1 MLQIAPRGCAS
12 ETNDMRRLA
21 QAGIQ
26 VNHTLFSFPERF
38 SPMIKRALL
47 CAALCVLCVAPVRGE
62 DQPNLAVVPTVKN
75 PERHEA
81 FLADIKKM
89 EGKIDVVFL
98 GDSITDGWRGQKA
111 WKESIAPLKAVN
123 LGIGGDRTQHVLW
136 RIQHEALQGYEPKA
150 FVIMIGTN
158 NMGGDSEENIAA
170 GVKAIVEE
178 IQKQHPEGK
187 ILLLGIFP
195 RSPKSTDAIRDKVK
209 KTNELIAKL
218 DGKNVKYLDIGGK
231 FLEPDGSLSKD
242 IMPDFLH
249 LSERGYAIWAEAI
262 DNDLKDMLR

>member
-1 MLQIAPRGCAS
+1 
-12 ETNDMRRLA
+12 
-21 QAGIQ
+21 
-26 VNHTLFSFPERF
+26 
-38 SPMIKRALL
+38 MIKRIRL
-47 CAALCVLCVAPVRGE
+47 CAVLYAPCVAMVQGQ
-62 DQPNLAVVPTVKN
+62 DNPNPAVVPAVKN

-111 WKESIAPLKAVN
+111 WKDSIAPLKALN

-136 RIQHEALQGYEPKA
+136 RIQHGELDGYKPKA
-150 FVIMIGTN
+150 LVIMIGTN
-158 NMGGDSEENIAA
+158 NMGGDSEENIAV

-178 IQKQHPEGK
+178 IQKQHPEAK

-195 RSPKSTDAIRDKVK
+195 RSPKATDAIRDKVK
-209 KTNELIAKL
+209 KTNEIIAKL

-231 FLEPDGSLSKD
+231 FLEADGSLSKE

-249 LSERGYAIWAEAI
+249 LSQKGYEIWAAAI
-262 DNDLKDMLR
+262 DKDLQEMLK